1 MHSIEINTLKK
12 RLILSV
18 LSTGY
23 LLFICLDVCVC
34 IIPGSKEEMIELN
47 KSKEEMIELNRSTGV
62 NSITPNAITQ
72 VDSITQNTSRA
83 EIVCQERADSSEIIN
98 ILNDLNRPDSDSST
112 CSSSECT
119 LSLSSED
126 NSQLDALS
134 SDKEENSF
142 SSDNIGDLPAIN
154 AQIEDA
160 SPDTQQSTSAT
171 TENTQSLSA
180 YKEKSVDEI
189 PATSERA
196 ETDSLESLE
205 FLQRRVELPQTD
217 EELRMIQKILGVT
230 RDEIY
235 DLRMSDYIT
244 IQKDTPIRFIFSW
257 ALSAQKFKQEN
268 RPVPSVVTNWIASQL
283 RWLKPSMLEPPSIKI
298 IQNNALRGY
307 FTGCII
313 RKFQVSLLSSDGKT
327 LEYFTGSFQAH
338 FLIFMRVLYRQGLY
352 FSIDQLNALDK
363 VEENSASVES

>member
-23 LLFICLDVCVC
+23 LLFICLDVRVC
-34 IIPGSKEEMIELN
+34 IIPGSKEEM
-47 KSKEEMIELNRSTGV
+47 KELNRSTE
-62 NSITPNAITQ
+62 

-83 EIVCQERADSSEIIN
+83 EIVYQERADSSEIIN

-154 AQIEDA
+154 AQIENA
-160 SPDTQQSTSAT
+160 SPDTQQSTST
-171 TENTQSLSA
+171 SKNTENTRSLSA
-180 YKEKSVDEI
+180 YKEQSVDEM
-189 PATSERA
+189 PDTSERA

-205 FLQRRVELPQTD
+205 FLQRRVEMPQTD
-217 EELRMIQKILGVT
+217 EELRVIQKILGIT
-230 RDEIY
+230 LDEIY
-235 DLRMSDYIT
+235 DLRMSNYII

-283 RWLKPSMLEPPSIKI
+283 RWLKPSMLGPPSIKI

-313 RKFQVSLLSSDGKT
+313 RRLQVSLLSSDGKT

-352 FSIDQLNALDK
+352 FSIDQLNTLDK